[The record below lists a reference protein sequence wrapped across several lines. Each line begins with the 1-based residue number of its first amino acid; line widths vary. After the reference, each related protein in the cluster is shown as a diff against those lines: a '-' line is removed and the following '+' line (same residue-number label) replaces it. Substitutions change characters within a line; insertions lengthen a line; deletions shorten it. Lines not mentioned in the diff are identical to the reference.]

1 MTTDDGRCVILLFGG
16 TSGSGKSTL
25 ASLMA
30 SRLGIS
36 TVWLADDSLMT
47 TDDTLMTR

>member
-1 MTTDDGRCVILLFGG
+1 MATDDGRCVILLFGG

-30 SRLGIS
+30 SRLGIT
-36 TVWLADDSLMT
+36 TVWIRPLLMTADDH
-47 TDDTLMTR
+47 